1 MFLANFAS
9 LFGGGSIIK
18 KSFGVANMADERQI
32 LVASLREH
40 FEGIV
45 EATDLFLQNLSA
57 DNASREELEAA
68 RGANSVLKSECADW
82 RKRALETNGALKE
95 LKRQFTELEQRSD
108 KMRLLCVATI
118 GSLKEHAPELYAKYN
133 AELVALLGTEPAAEP
148 VAEAAAATAAEPASE
163 AAAAEPT
170 AEPATEAAAEPIA
183 EPVAEA
189 AAVEPTAEP
198 AAEATVEPTAE
209 SVAEAAAVEPT
220 AEPVV
225 ETAAPPKKS
234 SKHADPKA
242 ALRELVKVSMSAG
255 RGLKGLKGASGS
267 RRLKKAANKEAAVET
282 PASHESASKPEE
294 NSDKPDPAAA
304 EQSVVSSTVEPAA
317 GTVTE
322 ATAEPAA
329 EAATETTAEPAAEAA
344 TEATAE
350 PATEAAT
357 ETTAEPAAEVA
368 TEATA
373 ESATEAVT
381 EATVEPA
388 AETSAEATV
397 EPATE
402 AVTEATAEPVDEAAA
417 TEPVTEPEEEPIVNN
432 SKLKLPMFT
441 DGRLKDRLEV
451 ALDAALADRLDKI
464 SDIVEQTE
472 DTEKLSPLELLPQF
486 SEDIHFVVSD
496 DLRIIDEVKA
506 GFELS
511 ENGEYDLALAKFARL
526 LKQDSYILQPNL
538 AILHNYINMARW
550 EDAYKAGLPLLYDTF
565 GTDYWES
572 YVKDMAQAVIN
583 KMSVDKSEID
593 TKKLLF
599 VLALLC
605 AKYPV
610 TARKFLCLAD
620 AIAEKCPDEAALHY
634 YLLKVGVTSAS
645 INNTVEALQ
654 EITTCPELFDE
665 LFEQA
670 KDPINKK
677 YKPVL
682 DMIEALYLSSK
693 DEAKDVEDKIES
705 LVPLGPVQISPADI
719 ERYHSKVTADK
730 VVGFMLNELFP
741 KAGFEPAAW
750 PERFNSIVEEAKLIP
765 FNFKPAELFQR
776 FNSRIFRLSNV
787 ELRYYDGQEQFFIK
801 AFNFEKGKIFILHAK
816 MAELTPA
823 EQQFIILRKCFQLY
837 HKHTQLWYS
846 RLSLDDTMMCKLLE
860 TVVKMC
866 IESGIEA
873 AEPWLKVVGNYDA
886 DTPNLYRKISE
897 TITRL
902 YRMTDYKPFLILKEF
917 LFARRP
923 FTSVLDGDANRF
935 AAKAVGITEASYGLA
950 RLFAGMR
957 SDYDILAQDGFCAL
971 YADLQAKDE
980 FLRKSLQLLWT
991 SYLQNNDYI

>member
-1 MFLANFAS
+1 
-9 LFGGGSIIK
+9 
-18 KSFGVANMADERQI
+18 MADERQI

-57 DNASREELEAA
+57 DNGSREELEAA

-95 LKRQFTELEQRSD
+95 LKRQFAELEQRLD
-108 KMRLLCVATI
+108 KMRSLCSTAVD
-118 GSLKEHAPELYAKYN
+118 GLKDCAPELYAKCN
-133 AELVALLGTEPAAEP
+133 AELAALIGTAAATESAAEAATEPAAAAATESAAEAATESAAEAAAEPVTEAATEPAAEA
-148 VAEAAAATAAEPASE
+148 VTESTAEAATEPASE
-163 AAAAEPT
+163 AATEPAAAVAAEPT
-170 AEPATEAAAEPIA
+170 AEAATDSTAAAATEPAAEAAAEPAAAASATEPAAEAATEPAAAAATEPIA
-183 EPVAEA
+183 EPVTEA
-189 AAVEPTAEP
+189 AVAEPTAE
-198 AAEATVEPTAE
+198 V
-209 SVAEAAAVEPT
+209 
-220 AEPVV
+220 
-225 ETAAPPKKS
+225 AAPPKRAP
-234 SKHADPKA
+234 KHADPKA

-255 RGLKGLKGASGS
+255 RGLKGLKGVSGG
-267 RRLKKAANKEAAVET
+267 RRLKKAADKEAAVE
-282 PASHESASKPEE
+282 PSASHDSASSSEE

-304 EQSVVSSTVEPAA
+304 EQTLVPS
-317 GTVTE
+317 
-322 ATAEPAA
+322 AA
-329 EAATETTAEPAAEAA
+329 EAAAETVAEPTAEAA
-344 TEATAE
+344 AETVAEPTAEAVAETVTEPTAEAVAETVTELTAEAAAETGAE
-350 PATEAAT
+350 PATEA
-357 ETTAEPAAEVA
+357 
-368 TEATA
+368 
-373 ESATEAVT
+373 
-381 EATVEPA
+381 
-388 AETSAEATV
+388 
-397 EPATE
+397 
-402 AVTEATAEPVDEAAA
+402 
-417 TEPVTEPEEEPIVNN
+417 EEEPIVNN
-432 SKLKLPMFT
+432 SKLKLPMFAA
-441 DGRLKDRLEV
+441 GKLKDRLEV
-451 ALDAALADRLDKI
+451 ALDTALADKLDKI

-472 DTEKLSPLELLPQF
+472 EAEKLSPLELLPQF
-486 SEDIHFVVSD
+486 SEDIHFVASD
-496 DLRIIDEVKA
+496 DLQIINEVKA
-506 GFELS
+506 GLELS

-538 AILHNYINMARW
+538 AILHNYVNMARW
-550 EDAYKAGLPLLYDTF
+550 EDAYKAGLPLLYDAF

-572 YVKDMAQAVIN
+572 YVRDMAQAVIN
-583 KMSVDKSEID
+583 KMPVDKSEID
-593 TKKLLF
+593 IKKLLF

-610 TARKFLCLAD
+610 TARKFLRLAD
-620 AIAEKCPDEAALHY
+620 AISEKCPDEAALHY

-645 INNTVEALQ
+645 IDNTVEALQ

-682 DMIEALYLSSK
+682 DMIEALYLNSK
-693 DEAKDVEDKIES
+693 DEAKNIEDSIDS

-719 ERYHSKVTADK
+719 ERYHSKATADK
-730 VVGFMLNELFP
+730 VVEFMLNKLFP
-741 KAGFEPAAW
+741 EAGFEPAAW
-750 PERFNSIVEEAKLIP
+750 PDRFNGIVEEAKLIP
-765 FNFKPAELFQR
+765 FNFKPAELFER
-776 FNSRIFRLSNV
+776 FNARIFKFANV

-816 MAELTPA
+816 MAELTSA

-837 HKHTQLWYS
+837 HNHTQLWYS

-902 YRMTDYKPFLILKEF
+902 YRMTDYEPFLILKEF

-957 SDYDILAQDGFCAL
+957 SDYNILAQDGFCAL
-971 YADLQAKDE
+971 YADLQTKDE

>member
-1 MFLANFAS
+1 
-9 LFGGGSIIK
+9 
-18 KSFGVANMADERQI
+18 MADERQI

-45 EATDLFLQNLSA
+45 EATDLFLQNLST

-95 LKRQFTELEQRSD
+95 LKRQFAELEQRLD
-108 KMRLLCVATI
+108 KMRSLCSTAVD
-118 GSLKEHAPELYAKYN
+118 GLKDCAPELYAKCN
-133 AELVALLGTEPAAEP
+133 AELAALIGTAAATESAAEAATEPAAAAATEPTAEIATEP
-148 VAEAAAATAAEPASE
+148 VTEAATESAAEAATEPAAAAATEPTAEIATEPVTEAATESAAEAAAEPVTEAATEPAAAAATEPTAELAAE

-170 AEPATEAAAEPIA
+170 AEPVAEAAAAEPTA

-189 AAVEPTAEP
+189 VAAEPTAEP
-198 AAEATVEPTAE
+198 AAEVAAESTAEPVTEAAVAEPTAE
-209 SVAEAAAVEPT
+209 V
-220 AEPVV
+220 
-225 ETAAPPKKS
+225 AAPPRRAP
-234 SKHADPKA
+234 KHADPKA

-255 RGLKGLKGASGS
+255 RGFKGLKGASGG
-267 RRLKKAANKEAAVET
+267 RRLKKAADKEAAVE
-282 PASHESASKPEE
+282 PSASHDSASSSEE

-304 EQSVVSSTVEPAA
+304 EQTLVPSAAEVVAEPVAEPAA
-317 GTVTE
+317 EVVAE
-322 ATAEPAA
+322 PVAEPAA
-329 EAATETTAEPAAEAA
+329 EA
-344 TEATAE
+344 
-350 PATEAAT
+350 
-357 ETTAEPAAEVA
+357 
-368 TEATA
+368 
-373 ESATEAVT
+373 
-381 EATVEPA
+381 
-388 AETSAEATV
+388 
-397 EPATE
+397 
-402 AVTEATAEPVDEAAA
+402 
-417 TEPVTEPEEEPIVNN
+417 EEEPIVNN
-432 SKLKLPMFT
+432 SKLKLPMFAA
-441 DGRLKDRLEV
+441 GKLKDRLEV
-451 ALDAALADRLDKI
+451 ALDTALADKLDKI

-472 DTEKLSPLELLPQF
+472 EAEKLSPLELLPQF
-486 SEDIHFVVSD
+486 SEDIHFVASD
-496 DLRIIDEVKA
+496 DLQIINEVKA
-506 GFELS
+506 GLELS

-538 AILHNYINMARW
+538 AILHNYVNMARW

-572 YVKDMAQAVIN
+572 YVRDMAQAVIN
-583 KMSVDKSEID
+583 KMLVDKSEID
-593 TKKLLF
+593 IKKLLF

-610 TARKFLCLAD
+610 TARKFLRLAD
-620 AIAEKCPDEAALHY
+620 AISEKCPDEAALHY

-645 INNTVEALQ
+645 IDNTVEALQ

-682 DMIEALYLSSK
+682 DMIEALYLNSK
-693 DEAKDVEDKIES
+693 DEAKNIEDSIDS

-719 ERYHSKVTADK
+719 ERYHSKATADK
-730 VVGFMLNELFP
+730 VVEFMLNKLFP
-741 KAGFEPAAW
+741 EAGFEPAAW
-750 PERFNSIVEEAKLIP
+750 PDRFNGIVEEAKLIP
-765 FNFKPAELFQR
+765 FNFKPAELFER
-776 FNSRIFRLSNV
+776 FNARIFKFANV

-816 MAELTPA
+816 MAELTSA

-837 HKHTQLWYS
+837 HNHTQLWYS

-902 YRMTDYKPFLILKEF
+902 YRMTDYEPFLILKEF

-957 SDYDILAQDGFCAL
+957 SDYNILAQDGFCAL
-971 YADLQAKDE
+971 YADLQTKDE
-980 FLRKSLQLLWT
+980 FLRKSLQFLWT

>member
-1 MFLANFAS
+1 
-9 LFGGGSIIK
+9 
-18 KSFGVANMADERQI
+18 MADERQI

-45 EATDLFLQNLSA
+45 EATDLFLQNLST

-95 LKRQFTELEQRSD
+95 LKRQFAELEQRLD
-108 KMRLLCVATI
+108 KMRSLCSTAVD
-118 GSLKEHAPELYAKYN
+118 GLKDCAPELYAKCN
-133 AELVALLGTEPAAEP
+133 AELAALIGTAAATESAAEAATEPAAAAATEPTAEIATEP
-148 VAEAAAATAAEPASE
+148 VTEAATESAAEAAAEPVTEAATEPAAAAATEPTAELAAE

-170 AEPATEAAAEPIA
+170 AEP
-183 EPVAEA
+183 VAEA
-189 AAVEPTAEP
+189 VAAEPTAEP
-198 AAEATVEPTAE
+198 AAEVAAESTAEPVTEAAVAEPTAE
-209 SVAEAAAVEPT
+209 V
-220 AEPVV
+220 
-225 ETAAPPKKS
+225 AAPPRRAP
-234 SKHADPKA
+234 KHADPKA

-255 RGLKGLKGASGS
+255 RGFKGLKGASGG
-267 RRLKKAANKEAAVET
+267 RRLKKAADKEAAVE
-282 PASHESASKPEE
+282 PSASHDSASSSEE

-304 EQSVVSSTVEPAA
+304 EQTLEPSASEVDAEPVAEPAA
-317 GTVTE
+317 EVVAE
-322 ATAEPAA
+322 PVAEPAA
-329 EAATETTAEPAAEAA
+329 EA
-344 TEATAE
+344 
-350 PATEAAT
+350 
-357 ETTAEPAAEVA
+357 
-368 TEATA
+368 
-373 ESATEAVT
+373 
-381 EATVEPA
+381 
-388 AETSAEATV
+388 
-397 EPATE
+397 
-402 AVTEATAEPVDEAAA
+402 
-417 TEPVTEPEEEPIVNN
+417 EEEPIVNN
-432 SKLKLPMFT
+432 SKLKLPMFAA
-441 DGRLKDRLEV
+441 GKLKDRLEV
-451 ALDAALADRLDKI
+451 ALDTALADKLDKI

-472 DTEKLSPLELLPQF
+472 EAEKLSPLELLPQF
-486 SEDIHFVVSD
+486 SEDIHFVASD
-496 DLRIIDEVKA
+496 DLQIINEVKA
-506 GFELS
+506 GLELS

-538 AILHNYINMARW
+538 AILHNYVNMARW

-572 YVKDMAQAVIN
+572 YVRDMAQAVIN
-583 KMSVDKSEID
+583 KMLVDKSEID
-593 TKKLLF
+593 IKKLLF

-610 TARKFLCLAD
+610 TARKFLRLAD
-620 AIAEKCPDEAALHY
+620 AISEKCPDEAALHY

-645 INNTVEALQ
+645 IDNTVEALQ

-693 DEAKDVEDKIES
+693 DEAKNIEDSIDS

-719 ERYHSKVTADK
+719 ERYHSKATADK
-730 VVGFMLNELFP
+730 VVEFMLNKLFP
-741 KAGFEPAAW
+741 EAGFEPAAW
-750 PERFNSIVEEAKLIP
+750 PDRFNGIVEEAKLIP
-765 FNFKPAELFQR
+765 FNFKPAELFER
-776 FNSRIFRLSNV
+776 FNARIFKFANV

-816 MAELTPA
+816 MAELTSA

-837 HKHTQLWYS
+837 HNHTQLWYS

-902 YRMTDYKPFLILKEF
+902 YRMTDYEPFLILKEF

-957 SDYDILAQDGFCAL
+957 SDYNILAQDGFCAL
-971 YADLQAKDE
+971 YADLQTKDE

>member
-1 MFLANFAS
+1 
-9 LFGGGSIIK
+9 
-18 KSFGVANMADERQI
+18 MADERQI

-57 DNASREELEAA
+57 DNGSREELEAA

-95 LKRQFTELEQRSD
+95 LKRQFAELEQRLD
-108 KMRLLCVATI
+108 KMRSLCSTAVD
-118 GSLKEHAPELYAKYN
+118 GLKDCAPELYAKCN
-133 AELVALLGTEPAAEP
+133 AELAALIGTAAATESAAEAATEPAAAAATESAAEAATEP
-148 VAEAAAATAAEPASE
+148 AAAAATESAAEAATEP
-163 AAAAEPT
+163 AAAAATEPT
-170 AEPATEAAAEPIA
+170 AEIATEPVTEAATESAAEAAAEP
-183 EPVAEA
+183 VTEA
-189 AAVEPTAEP
+189 ATEPAAAAATEPTAEP
-198 AAEATVEPTAE
+198 AAEAAAESNAEPVTEAAVAEPTAE
-209 SVAEAAAVEPT
+209 V
-220 AEPVV
+220 
-225 ETAAPPKKS
+225 AAPPKRAP
-234 SKHADPKA
+234 KHADPKA

-255 RGLKGLKGASGS
+255 RGFKGLKGASGG
-267 RRLKKAANKEAAVET
+267 RRLKKAADKEAAVE
-282 PASHESASKPEE
+282 PSASHDSASSSEE

-304 EQSVVSSTVEPAA
+304 EQTLVPSSAEAAAETVAEPTAEA
-317 GTVTE
+317 VAETVTE
-322 ATAEPAA
+322 PTAEAVAETVTELTA
-329 EAATETTAEPAAEAA
+329 EAAAETG
-344 TEATAE
+344 AE
-350 PATEAAT
+350 PATEA
-357 ETTAEPAAEVA
+357 
-368 TEATA
+368 
-373 ESATEAVT
+373 
-381 EATVEPA
+381 
-388 AETSAEATV
+388 
-397 EPATE
+397 
-402 AVTEATAEPVDEAAA
+402 
-417 TEPVTEPEEEPIVNN
+417 EEEPIVNN
-432 SKLKLPMFT
+432 SKLKLPMFAA
-441 DGRLKDRLEV
+441 GKLKDRLEV
-451 ALDAALADRLDKI
+451 ALDTALADKLDKI

-472 DTEKLSPLELLPQF
+472 EAEKLSPLELLPQF
-486 SEDIHFVVSD
+486 SEDIHFVASD
-496 DLRIIDEVKA
+496 DLQIINEVKA
-506 GFELS
+506 GLELS

-538 AILHNYINMARW
+538 AILHNYVNMARW
-550 EDAYKAGLPLLYDTF
+550 EDAYKAGLPLLYDAF

-572 YVKDMAQAVIN
+572 YVRDMAQAVIN
-583 KMSVDKSEID
+583 KMPVDKSEID
-593 TKKLLF
+593 IKKLLF

-610 TARKFLCLAD
+610 TARKFLRLAD
-620 AIAEKCPDEAALHY
+620 AISEKCPDEAALHY

-645 INNTVEALQ
+645 IDNTVEALQ

-682 DMIEALYLSSK
+682 DMIEALYLNSK
-693 DEAKDVEDKIES
+693 DEAKNIEDSIDS

-719 ERYHSKVTADK
+719 ERYHSKATADK
-730 VVGFMLNELFP
+730 VVEFMLNKLFP
-741 KAGFEPAAW
+741 EAGFEPAAW
-750 PERFNSIVEEAKLIP
+750 PDRFNGIVEEAKLIP
-765 FNFKPAELFQR
+765 FNFKPAELFER
-776 FNSRIFRLSNV
+776 FNARIFKFANV

-816 MAELTPA
+816 MAELTSA

-837 HKHTQLWYS
+837 HNHTQLWYS

-902 YRMTDYKPFLILKEF
+902 YRMTDYEPFLILKEF

-957 SDYDILAQDGFCAL
+957 SDYNILAQDGFCAL
-971 YADLQAKDE
+971 YADLQTKDE

>member
-1 MFLANFAS
+1 M
-9 LFGGGSIIK
+9 
-18 KSFGVANMADERQI
+18 
-32 LVASLREH
+32 
-40 FEGIV
+40 
-45 EATDLFLQNLSA
+45 
-57 DNASREELEAA
+57 
-68 RGANSVLKSECADW
+68 
-82 RKRALETNGALKE
+82 
-95 LKRQFTELEQRSD
+95 
-108 KMRLLCVATI
+108 
-118 GSLKEHAPELYAKYN
+118 
-133 AELVALLGTEPAAEP
+133 
-148 VAEAAAATAAEPASE
+148 
-163 AAAAEPT
+163 
-170 AEPATEAAAEPIA
+170 
-183 EPVAEA
+183 
-189 AAVEPTAEP
+189 
-198 AAEATVEPTAE
+198 
-209 SVAEAAAVEPT
+209 
-220 AEPVV
+220 
-225 ETAAPPKKS
+225 
-234 SKHADPKA
+234 
-242 ALRELVKVSMSAG
+242 KVSMSAG
-255 RGLKGLKGASGS
+255 RGFKGLKGASGG
-267 RRLKKAANKEAAVET
+267 RRLKKAADKEAAVE
-282 PASHESASKPEE
+282 PSASHDSASSSEE

-304 EQSVVSSTVEPAA
+304 EQTLVPSAAEVVAEPVAEPAA
-317 GTVTE
+317 EVVAE
-322 ATAEPAA
+322 PVAEPAA
-329 EAATETTAEPAAEAA
+329 EA
-344 TEATAE
+344 
-350 PATEAAT
+350 
-357 ETTAEPAAEVA
+357 
-368 TEATA
+368 
-373 ESATEAVT
+373 
-381 EATVEPA
+381 
-388 AETSAEATV
+388 
-397 EPATE
+397 
-402 AVTEATAEPVDEAAA
+402 
-417 TEPVTEPEEEPIVNN
+417 EEEPIVNN
-432 SKLKLPMFT
+432 SKLKLPMFAA
-441 DGRLKDRLEV
+441 GKLKDRLEV
-451 ALDAALADRLDKI
+451 ALDTALADKLDKI

-472 DTEKLSPLELLPQF
+472 EAEKLSPLELLPQF
-486 SEDIHFVVSD
+486 SEDIHFVASD
-496 DLRIIDEVKA
+496 DLQIINEVKA
-506 GFELS
+506 GLELS

-538 AILHNYINMARW
+538 AILHNYVNMARW

-572 YVKDMAQAVIN
+572 YVRDMAQAVIN
-583 KMSVDKSEID
+583 KMLVDKSEID
-593 TKKLLF
+593 IKKLLF

-610 TARKFLCLAD
+610 TARKFLRLAD
-620 AIAEKCPDEAALHY
+620 AISEKCPDEAALHY

-645 INNTVEALQ
+645 IDNTVEALQ

-693 DEAKDVEDKIES
+693 DEAKNIEDSIDS

-719 ERYHSKVTADK
+719 ERYHSKATADK
-730 VVGFMLNELFP
+730 VVEFMLNKLFP
-741 KAGFEPAAW
+741 EAGFEPAAW
-750 PERFNSIVEEAKLIP
+750 PDRFNGIVEEAKLIP
-765 FNFKPAELFQR
+765 FNFKPAELFER
-776 FNSRIFRLSNV
+776 FNARIFKFANV

-816 MAELTPA
+816 MAELTSA

-837 HKHTQLWYS
+837 HNHTQLWYS

-902 YRMTDYKPFLILKEF
+902 YRMTDYEPFLILKEF

-957 SDYDILAQDGFCAL
+957 SDYNILAQDGFCAL
-971 YADLQAKDE
+971 YADLQTKDE

>member
-1 MFLANFAS
+1 
-9 LFGGGSIIK
+9 
-18 KSFGVANMADERQI
+18 MADERQI

-95 LKRQFTELEQRSD
+95 LKRQFSELEQLSD
-108 KMRLLCVATI
+108 KMRVLCVAAI
-118 GSLKEHAPELYAKYN
+118 GSLKEHAPELYAEYN
-133 AELVALLGTEPAAEP
+133 AELAALLGTDPAAEP
-148 VAEAAAATAAEPASE
+148 AAV
-163 AAAAEPT
+163 
-170 AEPATEAAAEPIA
+170 EPATEVAAEVAAAESTADPVTEA
-183 EPVAEA
+183 SAAESNDEPV
-189 AAVEPTAEP
+189 AEP
-198 AAEATVEPTAE
+198 AAEAV
-209 SVAEAAAVEPT
+209 AVEPS
-220 AEPVV
+220 AEPV
-225 ETAAPPKKS
+225 TPPKKS
-234 SKHADPKA
+234 SQHADPKA

-282 PASHESASKPEE
+282 TASHDSASKSEE

-304 EQSVVSSTVEPAA
+304 EQTLIPSAA
-317 GTVTE
+317 EVAAE
-322 ATAEPAA
+322 AVAEPAA
-329 EAATETTAEPAAEAA
+329 ETA

-350 PATEAAT
+350 PVAEAAA
-357 ETTAEPAAEVA
+357 ESVAEPAAEVA
-368 TEATA
+368 TEAI
-373 ESATEAVT
+373 
-381 EATVEPA
+381 
-388 AETSAEATV
+388 
-397 EPATE
+397 
-402 AVTEATAEPVDEAAA
+402 AEPVAEAAIEAAA
-417 TEPVTEPEEEPIVNN
+417 EPVAEVAAEVEEEPIINN
-432 SKLKLPMFT
+432 SKLKLPMFA

-451 ALDAALADRLDKI
+451 ALDTALADKLDKI

-472 DTEKLSPLELLPQF
+472 EAEKLSPLELLPRF
-486 SEDIHFVVSD
+486 SEDIHFVASD
-496 DLRIIDEVKA
+496 DLQIVDEVKS
-506 GFELS
+506 GLELS

-583 KMSVDKSEID
+583 KISVDKSEID

-610 TARKFLCLAD
+610 TARKFLRLAD

-645 INNTVEALQ
+645 IDNTVEALQ

-670 KDPINKK
+670 KDPVNKK

-682 DMIEALYLSSK
+682 DMIEALYLNSK
-693 DEAKDVEDKIES
+693 DEAKNIEDKMES

-719 ERYHSKVTADK
+719 GRYHSKATAGK
-730 VVGFMLNELFP
+730 VVEFMLNKLFP
-741 KAGFEPAAW
+741 EAGLEPASW
-750 PERFNSIVEEAKLIP
+750 PERFNGIVEEAKLIP
-765 FNFKPAELFQR
+765 FSFKPAELFER
-776 FNSRIFRLSNV
+776 FNARIFKFANV

-837 HKHTQLWYS
+837 HNHTQLWYS

-866 IESGIEA
+866 IESGVEA
-873 AEPWLKVVGNYDA
+873 AESWLKVVGNYDA

-902 YRMTDYKPFLILKEF
+902 YRMTDYEPFLILKEF

-950 RLFAGMR
+950 RLFVGMR

-971 YADLQAKDE
+971 YADLQTKDE

>member
-1 MFLANFAS
+1 
-9 LFGGGSIIK
+9 
-18 KSFGVANMADERQI
+18 MADERQI

-45 EATDLFLQNLSA
+45 EATDLFLQNLST

-95 LKRQFTELEQRSD
+95 LKRQFAELEQRLD
-108 KMRLLCVATI
+108 KMRSLCSTAVD
-118 GSLKEHAPELYAKYN
+118 GLKDCAPELYAKCN
-133 AELVALLGTEPAAEP
+133 AELAALIGTAAATESAAEAATEPAAAAATEPTAEIATEP
-148 VAEAAAATAAEPASE
+148 VTEAATESAAEAAAEPVTEAATEPAAAAATEPTAELAAE

-170 AEPATEAAAEPIA
+170 AEPVAEAAAAEPTA

-189 AAVEPTAEP
+189 VAAEPTAEP
-198 AAEATVEPTAE
+198 AAEVAAESTAEPVTEAAVAEPTAE
-209 SVAEAAAVEPT
+209 V
-220 AEPVV
+220 
-225 ETAAPPKKS
+225 AAPPRRAP
-234 SKHADPKA
+234 KHADPKA

-255 RGLKGLKGASGS
+255 RGFKGLKGASGG
-267 RRLKKAANKEAAVET
+267 RRLKKAADKEAAVE
-282 PASHESASKPEE
+282 PSASHDSASSSEE

-304 EQSVVSSTVEPAA
+304 EQTLVPSAAEVVAEP
-317 GTVTE
+317 V
-322 ATAEPAA
+322 AEPAA
-329 EAATETTAEPAAEAA
+329 EA
-344 TEATAE
+344 
-350 PATEAAT
+350 
-357 ETTAEPAAEVA
+357 
-368 TEATA
+368 
-373 ESATEAVT
+373 
-381 EATVEPA
+381 
-388 AETSAEATV
+388 
-397 EPATE
+397 
-402 AVTEATAEPVDEAAA
+402 
-417 TEPVTEPEEEPIVNN
+417 EEEPIVNN
-432 SKLKLPMFT
+432 SKLKLPMFAA
-441 DGRLKDRLEV
+441 GKLKDRLEV
-451 ALDAALADRLDKI
+451 ALDTALADKLDKI

-472 DTEKLSPLELLPQF
+472 EAEKLSPLELLPQF
-486 SEDIHFVVSD
+486 SEDIHFVASD
-496 DLRIIDEVKA
+496 DLQIINEVKA
-506 GFELS
+506 GLELS

-538 AILHNYINMARW
+538 AILHNYVNMARW

-572 YVKDMAQAVIN
+572 YVRDMAQAVIN
-583 KMSVDKSEID
+583 KMLVDKSEID
-593 TKKLLF
+593 IKKLLF

-610 TARKFLCLAD
+610 TARKFLRLAD
-620 AIAEKCPDEAALHY
+620 AISEKCPDEAALHY

-645 INNTVEALQ
+645 IDNTVEALQ

-693 DEAKDVEDKIES
+693 DEAKNIEDSIDS

-719 ERYHSKVTADK
+719 ERYHSKATADK
-730 VVGFMLNELFP
+730 VVEFMLNKLFP
-741 KAGFEPAAW
+741 EAGFEPAAW
-750 PERFNSIVEEAKLIP
+750 PDRFNGIVEEAKLIP
-765 FNFKPAELFQR
+765 FNFKPAELFER
-776 FNSRIFRLSNV
+776 FNARIFKFANV

-816 MAELTPA
+816 MAELTSA

-837 HKHTQLWYS
+837 HNHTQLWYS

-902 YRMTDYKPFLILKEF
+902 YRMTDYEPFLILKEF

-957 SDYDILAQDGFCAL
+957 SDYNILAQDGFCAL
-971 YADLQAKDE
+971 YADLQTKDE

>member
-1 MFLANFAS
+1 
-9 LFGGGSIIK
+9 
-18 KSFGVANMADERQI
+18 MADERQI

-45 EATDLFLQNLSA
+45 EATDLFLQNLST

-95 LKRQFTELEQRSD
+95 LKRQFAELEQRLD
-108 KMRLLCVATI
+108 KMRSLCSTAVD
-118 GSLKEHAPELYAKYN
+118 GLKDCAPELYAKCN
-133 AELVALLGTEPAAEP
+133 AELAALIGTAAATESAAEAATEPAAAAATEPTAEIATEP
-148 VAEAAAATAAEPASE
+148 VTEAATESAAEAATEPAAAAATEPTAEIATEPVTEAATESAAEAAAEPVTEAATEPAAAAATEPTAELAAE

-170 AEPATEAAAEPIA
+170 AEPVAEAAAAEPTA

-189 AAVEPTAEP
+189 VAAEPTAEP
-198 AAEATVEPTAE
+198 AAEVAAESTAEPVTEAAVAEPTAE
-209 SVAEAAAVEPT
+209 V
-220 AEPVV
+220 
-225 ETAAPPKKS
+225 AAPPRRAP
-234 SKHADPKA
+234 KHADPKA

-255 RGLKGLKGASGS
+255 RGFKGLKGASGG
-267 RRLKKAANKEAAVET
+267 RRLKKAADKEAAVE
-282 PASHESASKPEE
+282 PSASHDSASSSEE

-304 EQSVVSSTVEPAA
+304 EQTLVPSAAEVVAEPVAEPAA
-317 GTVTE
+317 EVVAE
-322 ATAEPAA
+322 PVAEPAA
-329 EAATETTAEPAAEAA
+329 EA
-344 TEATAE
+344 
-350 PATEAAT
+350 
-357 ETTAEPAAEVA
+357 
-368 TEATA
+368 
-373 ESATEAVT
+373 
-381 EATVEPA
+381 
-388 AETSAEATV
+388 
-397 EPATE
+397 
-402 AVTEATAEPVDEAAA
+402 
-417 TEPVTEPEEEPIVNN
+417 EEEPIVNN
-432 SKLKLPMFT
+432 SKLKLPMFAA
-441 DGRLKDRLEV
+441 GKLKDRLEV
-451 ALDAALADRLDKI
+451 ALDTALADKLDKI

-472 DTEKLSPLELLPQF
+472 EAEKLSPLELLPQF
-486 SEDIHFVVSD
+486 SEDIHFVASD
-496 DLRIIDEVKA
+496 DLQIINEVKA
-506 GFELS
+506 GLELS

-538 AILHNYINMARW
+538 AILHNYVNMARW

-572 YVKDMAQAVIN
+572 YVRDMAQAVIN
-583 KMSVDKSEID
+583 KMLVDKSEID
-593 TKKLLF
+593 IKKLLF

-610 TARKFLCLAD
+610 TARKFLRLAD
-620 AIAEKCPDEAALHY
+620 AISEKCPDEAALHY

-645 INNTVEALQ
+645 IDNTVEALQ

-682 DMIEALYLSSK
+682 DMIEALYLNSK
-693 DEAKDVEDKIES
+693 DEAKNIEDSIDS

-719 ERYHSKVTADK
+719 ERYHSKATADK
-730 VVGFMLNELFP
+730 VVEFMLNKLFP
-741 KAGFEPAAW
+741 EAGFEPAAW
-750 PERFNSIVEEAKLIP
+750 PDRFNGIVEEAKLIP
-765 FNFKPAELFQR
+765 FNFKPAELFER
-776 FNSRIFRLSNV
+776 FNARIFKFANV

-816 MAELTPA
+816 MAELTSA

-837 HKHTQLWYS
+837 HNHTQLWYS

-902 YRMTDYKPFLILKEF
+902 YRMTDYEPFLILKEF

-957 SDYDILAQDGFCAL
+957 SDYNILAQDGFCAL
-971 YADLQAKDE
+971 YADLQTKDE

>member
-1 MFLANFAS
+1 
-9 LFGGGSIIK
+9 
-18 KSFGVANMADERQI
+18 MADERQI

-57 DNASREELEAA
+57 DNGSREELEAA

-95 LKRQFTELEQRSD
+95 LKRQFAELEQRLD
-108 KMRLLCVATI
+108 KMRSLCSTAVD
-118 GSLKEHAPELYAKYN
+118 GLKDCAPELYAKCN
-133 AELVALLGTEPAAEP
+133 AELAALIGTAAATESAAEAATESAAEAATEPAA
-148 VAEAAAATAAEPASE
+148 AAATEPTAELAAE

-170 AEPATEAAAEPIA
+170 AEPVAEAAAAEPTA

-189 AAVEPTAEP
+189 VAAEPTAEP
-198 AAEATVEPTAE
+198 AAEVAAESTAEPVTEAAVAEPTAE
-209 SVAEAAAVEPT
+209 V
-220 AEPVV
+220 
-225 ETAAPPKKS
+225 AAPPRRAP
-234 SKHADPKA
+234 KHADPKA

-255 RGLKGLKGASGS
+255 RGFKGLKGASGG
-267 RRLKKAANKEAAVET
+267 RRLKKAADKEAAVE
-282 PASHESASKPEE
+282 PSASHDSASSSEE

-304 EQSVVSSTVEPAA
+304 EQTLVPSAAEVVAEP
-317 GTVTE
+317 V
-322 ATAEPAA
+322 AEPAA
-329 EAATETTAEPAAEAA
+329 EVVAETVTEPTAEAVAETVTELTAEAA
-344 TEATAE
+344 AETGAE
-350 PATEAAT
+350 PATEA
-357 ETTAEPAAEVA
+357 
-368 TEATA
+368 
-373 ESATEAVT
+373 
-381 EATVEPA
+381 
-388 AETSAEATV
+388 
-397 EPATE
+397 
-402 AVTEATAEPVDEAAA
+402 
-417 TEPVTEPEEEPIVNN
+417 EEEPIVNN
-432 SKLKLPMFT
+432 SKLKLPMFAA
-441 DGRLKDRLEV
+441 GKLKDRLEV
-451 ALDAALADRLDKI
+451 ALDTALADKLDKI

-472 DTEKLSPLELLPQF
+472 EAEKLSPLELLPQF
-486 SEDIHFVVSD
+486 SEDIHFVASD
-496 DLRIIDEVKA
+496 DLQIINEVKA
-506 GFELS
+506 GLELS

-538 AILHNYINMARW
+538 AILHNYVNMARW
-550 EDAYKAGLPLLYDTF
+550 EDAYKAGLPLLYDAF

-572 YVKDMAQAVIN
+572 YVRDMAQAVIN
-583 KMSVDKSEID
+583 KMPVDKSEID
-593 TKKLLF
+593 IKKLLF

-610 TARKFLCLAD
+610 TARKFLRLAD
-620 AIAEKCPDEAALHY
+620 AISEKCPDEAALHY

-645 INNTVEALQ
+645 IDNTVEALQ

-682 DMIEALYLSSK
+682 DMIEALYLNSK
-693 DEAKDVEDKIES
+693 DEAKNIEDSIDS

-719 ERYHSKVTADK
+719 ERYHSKATADK
-730 VVGFMLNELFP
+730 VVEFMLNKLFP
-741 KAGFEPAAW
+741 EAGFEPAAW
-750 PERFNSIVEEAKLIP
+750 PDRFNGIVEEAKLIP
-765 FNFKPAELFQR
+765 FNFKPAELFER
-776 FNSRIFRLSNV
+776 FNARIFKFANV

-816 MAELTPA
+816 MAELTSA

-837 HKHTQLWYS
+837 HNHTQLWYS

-902 YRMTDYKPFLILKEF
+902 YRMTDYEPFLILKEF

-957 SDYDILAQDGFCAL
+957 SDYNILAQDGFCAL
-971 YADLQAKDE
+971 YADLQTKDE

>member
-1 MFLANFAS
+1 
-9 LFGGGSIIK
+9 
-18 KSFGVANMADERQI
+18 MADERQI

-57 DNASREELEAA
+57 DNGSREELEAA

-95 LKRQFTELEQRSD
+95 LKRQFAELEQRLD
-108 KMRLLCVATI
+108 KMRSLCSTAVD
-118 GSLKEHAPELYAKYN
+118 GLKDCAPELYAKCN
-133 AELVALLGTEPAAEP
+133 AELAALIGTAAATESAAEAATEPAAAAATESAAEAATEPAAAAATEPTAEIATEP
-148 VAEAAAATAAEPASE
+148 VTEAATESAAEAAAEPVTEAATEPAAAAATEPTAELAAE

-170 AEPATEAAAEPIA
+170 AEP
-183 EPVAEA
+183 VAEA
-189 AAVEPTAEP
+189 VAAEPTAEP
-198 AAEATVEPTAE
+198 AAEVAAESTAEPVTEAAVAEPTAE
-209 SVAEAAAVEPT
+209 V
-220 AEPVV
+220 
-225 ETAAPPKKS
+225 AAPPKRAP
-234 SKHADPKA
+234 KHADPKA

-255 RGLKGLKGASGS
+255 RGFKGLKGASGG
-267 RRLKKAANKEAAVET
+267 RRLKKAADKEAAVE
-282 PASHESASKPEE
+282 PSASHDSASSSEE

-304 EQSVVSSTVEPAA
+304 EQTLVPSAAEVVAEP
-317 GTVTE
+317 V
-322 ATAEPAA
+322 AEPAA
-329 EAATETTAEPAAEAA
+329 EAAAETG
-344 TEATAE
+344 AE
-350 PATEAAT
+350 PATEA
-357 ETTAEPAAEVA
+357 
-368 TEATA
+368 
-373 ESATEAVT
+373 
-381 EATVEPA
+381 
-388 AETSAEATV
+388 
-397 EPATE
+397 
-402 AVTEATAEPVDEAAA
+402 
-417 TEPVTEPEEEPIVNN
+417 EEEPIVNN
-432 SKLKLPMFT
+432 SKLKLPMFAA
-441 DGRLKDRLEV
+441 GKLKDRLEV
-451 ALDAALADRLDKI
+451 ALDTALADKLDKI

-472 DTEKLSPLELLPQF
+472 EAEKLSPLELLPQF
-486 SEDIHFVVSD
+486 SEDIHFVASD
-496 DLRIIDEVKA
+496 DLQIINEVKA
-506 GFELS
+506 GLELS

-538 AILHNYINMARW
+538 AILHNYVNMARW

-572 YVKDMAQAVIN
+572 YVRDMAQAVIN
-583 KMSVDKSEID
+583 KMLVDKSEID
-593 TKKLLF
+593 IKKLLF

-610 TARKFLCLAD
+610 TARKFLRLAD
-620 AIAEKCPDEAALHY
+620 AISEKCPDEAALHY

-645 INNTVEALQ
+645 IDNTVEALQ

-682 DMIEALYLSSK
+682 DMIEALYLNSK
-693 DEAKDVEDKIES
+693 DEAKNIEDSIDS

-719 ERYHSKVTADK
+719 ERYHSKATADK
-730 VVGFMLNELFP
+730 VVEFMLNKLFP
-741 KAGFEPAAW
+741 EAGFEPAAW
-750 PERFNSIVEEAKLIP
+750 PDRFNGIVEEAKLIP
-765 FNFKPAELFQR
+765 FNFKPAELFER
-776 FNSRIFRLSNV
+776 FNARIFKFANV

-816 MAELTPA
+816 MAELTSA

-837 HKHTQLWYS
+837 HNHTQLWYS

-902 YRMTDYKPFLILKEF
+902 YRMTDYEPFLILKEF

-957 SDYDILAQDGFCAL
+957 SDYNILAQDGFCAL
-971 YADLQAKDE
+971 YADLQTKDE

>member
-1 MFLANFAS
+1 
-9 LFGGGSIIK
+9 
-18 KSFGVANMADERQI
+18 MADERQI

-57 DNASREELEAA
+57 DNGSREELEAA

-95 LKRQFTELEQRSD
+95 LKRQFAELEQRLD
-108 KMRLLCVATI
+108 KMRSLCSTAVD
-118 GSLKEHAPELYAKYN
+118 GLKDCAPELYAKCN
-133 AELVALLGTEPAAEP
+133 AELAALIGTAAATESAAEAATEPAAAAATESAAEAATEPAAAAATESAAEAATEPAAAAATEPTAEIATEP
-148 VAEAAAATAAEPASE
+148 VTEAATESAAEAAAEPVTEAATEPAAAAATEPTAELAAE

-170 AEPATEAAAEPIA
+170 AEPVAEAAAAEPTA

-189 AAVEPTAEP
+189 VAAEPTAEP
-198 AAEATVEPTAE
+198 AAEVAAESTAEPVTEAAVAEPTAE
-209 SVAEAAAVEPT
+209 V
-220 AEPVV
+220 
-225 ETAAPPKKS
+225 AAPPKRAP
-234 SKHADPKA
+234 KHADPKA

-255 RGLKGLKGASGS
+255 RGFKGLKGASGG
-267 RRLKKAANKEAAVET
+267 RRLKKAADKEAAVE
-282 PASHESASKPEE
+282 PSASHDSASSSEE

-304 EQSVVSSTVEPAA
+304 EQTLVPSAAEVVAEP
-317 GTVTE
+317 V
-322 ATAEPAA
+322 AEPAA
-329 EAATETTAEPAAEAA
+329 EAAAETG
-344 TEATAE
+344 AE
-350 PATEAAT
+350 PATEA
-357 ETTAEPAAEVA
+357 
-368 TEATA
+368 
-373 ESATEAVT
+373 
-381 EATVEPA
+381 
-388 AETSAEATV
+388 
-397 EPATE
+397 
-402 AVTEATAEPVDEAAA
+402 
-417 TEPVTEPEEEPIVNN
+417 EEEPIVNN
-432 SKLKLPMFT
+432 SKLKLPMFAA
-441 DGRLKDRLEV
+441 GKLKDRLEV
-451 ALDAALADRLDKI
+451 ALDTALADKLDKI

-472 DTEKLSPLELLPQF
+472 EAEKLSPLELLPQF
-486 SEDIHFVVSD
+486 SEDIHFVASD
-496 DLRIIDEVKA
+496 DLQIINEVKA
-506 GFELS
+506 GLELS

-538 AILHNYINMARW
+538 AILHNYVNMARW

-572 YVKDMAQAVIN
+572 YVRDMAQAVIN
-583 KMSVDKSEID
+583 KMLVDKSEID
-593 TKKLLF
+593 IKKLLF

-610 TARKFLCLAD
+610 TARKFLRLAD
-620 AIAEKCPDEAALHY
+620 AISEKCPDEAALHY

-645 INNTVEALQ
+645 IDNTVEALQ

-682 DMIEALYLSSK
+682 DMIEALYLNSK
-693 DEAKDVEDKIES
+693 DEAKNIEDSIDS

-719 ERYHSKVTADK
+719 ERYHSKATADK
-730 VVGFMLNELFP
+730 VVEFMLNKLFP
-741 KAGFEPAAW
+741 EAGFEPAAW
-750 PERFNSIVEEAKLIP
+750 PDRFNGIVEEAKLIP
-765 FNFKPAELFQR
+765 FNFKPAELFER
-776 FNSRIFRLSNV
+776 FNARIFKFANV

-816 MAELTPA
+816 MAELTSA

-837 HKHTQLWYS
+837 HNHTQLWYS

-902 YRMTDYKPFLILKEF
+902 YRMTDYEPFLILKEF

-957 SDYDILAQDGFCAL
+957 SDYNILAQDGFCAL
-971 YADLQAKDE
+971 YADLQTKDE

>member
-1 MFLANFAS
+1 
-9 LFGGGSIIK
+9 
-18 KSFGVANMADERQI
+18 MADERQI

-57 DNASREELEAA
+57 DNGSREELEAA

-95 LKRQFTELEQRSD
+95 LKRQFAELEQRLD
-108 KMRLLCVATI
+108 KMRSLCSTAVD
-118 GSLKEHAPELYAKYN
+118 GLKDCAPELYAKCN
-133 AELVALLGTEPAAEP
+133 AELAALIGTAAATESAAEAATEPAAAAATESAAEAATEP
-148 VAEAAAATAAEPASE
+148 AAAAAT
-163 AAAAEPT
+163 EPT
-170 AEPATEAAAEPIA
+170 AEAAAEP
-183 EPVAEA
+183 VTEA
-189 AAVEPTAEP
+189 ATEPAAAAATEPTAEP
-198 AAEATVEPTAE
+198 AAEAAAESNAEPVTEAAVAEPTAE
-209 SVAEAAAVEPT
+209 V
-220 AEPVV
+220 
-225 ETAAPPKKS
+225 AAPPKRAP
-234 SKHADPKA
+234 KHADPKA

-255 RGLKGLKGASGS
+255 RGFKGLKGASGG
-267 RRLKKAANKEAAVET
+267 RRLKKAADKEAAVE
-282 PASHESASKPEE
+282 PSASHDSASSSEE

-304 EQSVVSSTVEPAA
+304 EQTLVPSSAEAAAETVAEPTAEA
-317 GTVTE
+317 VAETVTE
-322 ATAEPAA
+322 PTAEAVAETVTEPTAEAVAETVTELTA
-329 EAATETTAEPAAEAA
+329 EAAAETG
-344 TEATAE
+344 AE
-350 PATEAAT
+350 PATEA
-357 ETTAEPAAEVA
+357 
-368 TEATA
+368 
-373 ESATEAVT
+373 
-381 EATVEPA
+381 
-388 AETSAEATV
+388 
-397 EPATE
+397 
-402 AVTEATAEPVDEAAA
+402 
-417 TEPVTEPEEEPIVNN
+417 EEEPIVNN
-432 SKLKLPMFT
+432 SKLKLPMFAA
-441 DGRLKDRLEV
+441 GKLKDRLEV
-451 ALDAALADRLDKI
+451 ALDTALADKLDKI

-472 DTEKLSPLELLPQF
+472 EAEKLSPLELLPQF
-486 SEDIHFVVSD
+486 SEDIHFVASD
-496 DLRIIDEVKA
+496 DLQIINEVKA
-506 GFELS
+506 GLELS

-538 AILHNYINMARW
+538 AILHNYVNMARW
-550 EDAYKAGLPLLYDTF
+550 EDAYKAGLPLLYDAF

-572 YVKDMAQAVIN
+572 YVRDMAQAVIN
-583 KMSVDKSEID
+583 KMPVDKSEID
-593 TKKLLF
+593 IKKLLF

-610 TARKFLCLAD
+610 TARKFLRLAD
-620 AIAEKCPDEAALHY
+620 AISEKCPDEAALHY

-645 INNTVEALQ
+645 IDNTVEALQ

-682 DMIEALYLSSK
+682 DMIEALYLNSK
-693 DEAKDVEDKIES
+693 DEAKNIEDSIDS

-719 ERYHSKVTADK
+719 ERYHSKATADK
-730 VVGFMLNELFP
+730 VVEFMLNKLFP
-741 KAGFEPAAW
+741 EAGFEPAAW
-750 PERFNSIVEEAKLIP
+750 PDRFNGIVEEAKLIP
-765 FNFKPAELFQR
+765 FNFKPAELFER
-776 FNSRIFRLSNV
+776 FNARIFKFANV

-816 MAELTPA
+816 MAELTSA

-837 HKHTQLWYS
+837 HNHTQLWYS

-902 YRMTDYKPFLILKEF
+902 YRMTDYEPFLILKEF

-957 SDYDILAQDGFCAL
+957 SDYNILAQDGFCAL
-971 YADLQAKDE
+971 YADLQTKDE

>member
-1 MFLANFAS
+1 
-9 LFGGGSIIK
+9 
-18 KSFGVANMADERQI
+18 MADERQI

-57 DNASREELEAA
+57 DNGSREELEAA

-95 LKRQFTELEQRSD
+95 LKRQFAELEQRLD
-108 KMRLLCVATI
+108 KMRSLCSTAVD
-118 GSLKEHAPELYAKYN
+118 GLKDCAPELYAKCN
-133 AELVALLGTEPAAEP
+133 AELAALIGTAAATESAAEAATEPAAAAATESAAEAATEPAAAAATEPTAEIATEP
-148 VAEAAAATAAEPASE
+148 VTEAATESAAEAAAEPVTEAATEPAAAAATEPTAELAAE

-170 AEPATEAAAEPIA
+170 AEPVAEAAAAEPTA

-189 AAVEPTAEP
+189 VAAEPTAEP
-198 AAEATVEPTAE
+198 AAEVAAESTAEPVTEAAVAEPTAE
-209 SVAEAAAVEPT
+209 V
-220 AEPVV
+220 
-225 ETAAPPKKS
+225 AAPPKRAP
-234 SKHADPKA
+234 KHADPKA

-255 RGLKGLKGASGS
+255 RGFKGLKGASGG
-267 RRLKKAANKEAAVET
+267 RRLKKAADKEAAVE
-282 PASHESASKPEE
+282 PSASHDSASSSEE

-304 EQSVVSSTVEPAA
+304 EQTLVPSAAEVVAEP
-317 GTVTE
+317 V
-322 ATAEPAA
+322 AEPAA
-329 EAATETTAEPAAEAA
+329 EAAAETG
-344 TEATAE
+344 AE
-350 PATEAAT
+350 PATEA
-357 ETTAEPAAEVA
+357 
-368 TEATA
+368 
-373 ESATEAVT
+373 
-381 EATVEPA
+381 
-388 AETSAEATV
+388 
-397 EPATE
+397 
-402 AVTEATAEPVDEAAA
+402 
-417 TEPVTEPEEEPIVNN
+417 EEEPIVNN
-432 SKLKLPMFT
+432 SKLKLPMFAA
-441 DGRLKDRLEV
+441 GKLKDRLEV
-451 ALDAALADRLDKI
+451 ALDTALADKLDKI

-472 DTEKLSPLELLPQF
+472 EAEKLSPLELLPQF
-486 SEDIHFVVSD
+486 SEDIHFVASD
-496 DLRIIDEVKA
+496 DLQIINEVKA
-506 GFELS
+506 GLELS

-538 AILHNYINMARW
+538 AILHNYVNMARW

-572 YVKDMAQAVIN
+572 YVRDMAQAVIN
-583 KMSVDKSEID
+583 KMLVDKSEID
-593 TKKLLF
+593 IKKLLF

-610 TARKFLCLAD
+610 TARKFLRLAD
-620 AIAEKCPDEAALHY
+620 AISEKCPDEAALHY

-645 INNTVEALQ
+645 IDNTVEALQ

-682 DMIEALYLSSK
+682 DMIEALYLNSK
-693 DEAKDVEDKIES
+693 DEAKNIEDSIDS

-719 ERYHSKVTADK
+719 ERYHSKATADK
-730 VVGFMLNELFP
+730 VVEFMLNKLFP
-741 KAGFEPAAW
+741 EAGFEPAAW
-750 PERFNSIVEEAKLIP
+750 PDRFNGIVEEAKLIP
-765 FNFKPAELFQR
+765 FNFKPAELFER
-776 FNSRIFRLSNV
+776 FNARIFKFANV

-816 MAELTPA
+816 MAELTSA

-837 HKHTQLWYS
+837 HNHTQLWYS

-902 YRMTDYKPFLILKEF
+902 YRMTDYEPFLILKEF

-957 SDYDILAQDGFCAL
+957 SDYNILAQDGFCAL
-971 YADLQAKDE
+971 YADLQTKDE

>member
-1 MFLANFAS
+1 
-9 LFGGGSIIK
+9 
-18 KSFGVANMADERQI
+18 MADERQI

-45 EATDLFLQNLSA
+45 EATDLFLQNLST

-95 LKRQFTELEQRSD
+95 LKRQFAELEQRLD
-108 KMRLLCVATI
+108 KMRSLCSTAVD
-118 GSLKEHAPELYAKYN
+118 GLKDCAPELYAKCN
-133 AELVALLGTEPAAEP
+133 AELAALIGTAAATESAAEAATEPAAAAATEPTAEIATEP
-148 VAEAAAATAAEPASE
+148 VTEAATESAAEAAAEPVTEAATEPAAAAATEPTAEIATEPVTEAATESAAEAAAEPVTEAATEPAAAAATEPTAELAAE

-170 AEPATEAAAEPIA
+170 AEPVAEAAAAEPTA

-189 AAVEPTAEP
+189 VAAEPTAEP
-198 AAEATVEPTAE
+198 AAEVAAESTAEPVTEAAVAEPTAE
-209 SVAEAAAVEPT
+209 V
-220 AEPVV
+220 
-225 ETAAPPKKS
+225 AAPPRRAP
-234 SKHADPKA
+234 KHADPKA

-255 RGLKGLKGASGS
+255 RGFKGLKGASGG
-267 RRLKKAANKEAAVET
+267 RRLKKAADKEAAVE
-282 PASHESASKPEE
+282 PSASHDSASSSEE

-304 EQSVVSSTVEPAA
+304 EQTLVPSAAEVVAEPVAEPAA
-317 GTVTE
+317 EVVAE
-322 ATAEPAA
+322 PVAEPAA
-329 EAATETTAEPAAEAA
+329 EA
-344 TEATAE
+344 
-350 PATEAAT
+350 
-357 ETTAEPAAEVA
+357 
-368 TEATA
+368 
-373 ESATEAVT
+373 
-381 EATVEPA
+381 
-388 AETSAEATV
+388 
-397 EPATE
+397 
-402 AVTEATAEPVDEAAA
+402 
-417 TEPVTEPEEEPIVNN
+417 EEEPIVNN
-432 SKLKLPMFT
+432 SKLKLPMFAA
-441 DGRLKDRLEV
+441 GKLKDRLEV
-451 ALDAALADRLDKI
+451 ALDTALADKLDKI

-472 DTEKLSPLELLPQF
+472 EAEKLSPLELLPQF
-486 SEDIHFVVSD
+486 SEDIHFVASD
-496 DLRIIDEVKA
+496 DLQIINEVKA
-506 GFELS
+506 GLELS

-538 AILHNYINMARW
+538 AILHNYVNMARW

-572 YVKDMAQAVIN
+572 YVRDMAQAVIN
-583 KMSVDKSEID
+583 KMLVDKSEID
-593 TKKLLF
+593 IKKLLF

-610 TARKFLCLAD
+610 TARKFLRLAD
-620 AIAEKCPDEAALHY
+620 AISEKCPDEAALHY
-634 YLLKVGVTSAS
+634 YLLKVGVPSAS
-645 INNTVEALQ
+645 IDNTVEALQ

-693 DEAKDVEDKIES
+693 DEAKNIEDSIDS

-719 ERYHSKVTADK
+719 ERYHSKATADK
-730 VVGFMLNELFP
+730 VVEFMLNKLFP
-741 KAGFEPAAW
+741 EAGFEPAAW
-750 PERFNSIVEEAKLIP
+750 PDRFNGIVEEAKLIP
-765 FNFKPAELFQR
+765 FNFKPAELFER
-776 FNSRIFRLSNV
+776 FNARIFKFANV

-816 MAELTPA
+816 MAELTSA

-837 HKHTQLWYS
+837 HNHTQLWYS

-902 YRMTDYKPFLILKEF
+902 YRMTDYEPFLILKEF

-957 SDYDILAQDGFCAL
+957 SDYNILAQDGFCAL
-971 YADLQAKDE
+971 YADLQTKDE

>member
-1 MFLANFAS
+1 
-9 LFGGGSIIK
+9 
-18 KSFGVANMADERQI
+18 MADERQI

-57 DNASREELEAA
+57 DNGSREELEAA

-95 LKRQFTELEQRSD
+95 LKRQFAELEQRLD
-108 KMRLLCVATI
+108 KMRSLCSTAVD
-118 GSLKEHAPELYAKYN
+118 GLKDCAPELYAKCN
-133 AELVALLGTEPAAEP
+133 AELAALIGTAAATESAAEAATEPAAAAATESAAEAATEP
-148 VAEAAAATAAEPASE
+148 AAAAAT
-163 AAAAEPT
+163 EPT
-170 AEPATEAAAEPIA
+170 AEIATEPVTEAATESAAEAAAEP
-183 EPVAEA
+183 VTEA
-189 AAVEPTAEP
+189 ATEPAAAAATEPTAEP
-198 AAEATVEPTAE
+198 AAEAAAESNAEPVTEAAVAEPTAE
-209 SVAEAAAVEPT
+209 V
-220 AEPVV
+220 
-225 ETAAPPKKS
+225 AAPPKRAP
-234 SKHADPKA
+234 KHADPKA

-255 RGLKGLKGASGS
+255 RGFKGLKGASGG
-267 RRLKKAANKEAAVET
+267 RRLKKAADKEAAVE
-282 PASHESASKPEE
+282 PSASHDSASSSEE

-304 EQSVVSSTVEPAA
+304 EQTLVPSAAEVVAEPVAEPAA
-317 GTVTE
+317 EVVAE
-322 ATAEPAA
+322 PVAEPAA
-329 EAATETTAEPAAEAA
+329 EA
-344 TEATAE
+344 
-350 PATEAAT
+350 
-357 ETTAEPAAEVA
+357 
-368 TEATA
+368 
-373 ESATEAVT
+373 
-381 EATVEPA
+381 
-388 AETSAEATV
+388 
-397 EPATE
+397 
-402 AVTEATAEPVDEAAA
+402 
-417 TEPVTEPEEEPIVNN
+417 EEEPIVNN
-432 SKLKLPMFT
+432 SKLKLPMFAA
-441 DGRLKDRLEV
+441 GKLKDRLEV
-451 ALDAALADRLDKI
+451 ALDTALADKLDKI

-472 DTEKLSPLELLPQF
+472 EAEKLSPLELLPQF
-486 SEDIHFVVSD
+486 SEDIHFVASD
-496 DLRIIDEVKA
+496 DLQIINEVKV
-506 GFELS
+506 GLELS

-538 AILHNYINMARW
+538 AILHNYVNMARW
-550 EDAYKAGLPLLYDTF
+550 EDAYKAGLPLLYDAF

-572 YVKDMAQAVIN
+572 YVRDMAQAVIN
-583 KMSVDKSEID
+583 KMPVDKSEID
-593 TKKLLF
+593 IKKLLF

-610 TARKFLCLAD
+610 TARKFLRLAD
-620 AIAEKCPDEAALHY
+620 AISEKCPDEAALHY

-645 INNTVEALQ
+645 IDNTVEALQ

-682 DMIEALYLSSK
+682 DMIEALYLNSK
-693 DEAKDVEDKIES
+693 DEAKNIEDSIDS

-719 ERYHSKVTADK
+719 ERYHSKATADK
-730 VVGFMLNELFP
+730 VVEFMLNKLFP
-741 KAGFEPAAW
+741 EAGFEPAAW
-750 PERFNSIVEEAKLIP
+750 PDRFNGIVEEAKLIP
-765 FNFKPAELFQR
+765 FNFKPAELFER
-776 FNSRIFRLSNV
+776 FNARIFKFANV

-816 MAELTPA
+816 MAELTSA

-837 HKHTQLWYS
+837 HNHTQLWYS

-902 YRMTDYKPFLILKEF
+902 YRMTDYEPFLILKEF

-957 SDYDILAQDGFCAL
+957 SDYNILAQDGFCAL
-971 YADLQAKDE
+971 YADLQTKDE